1 MRKYVTISVPADV
14 KRVLER
20 AKGKR
25 EWGEF
30 LLSLY
35 VKAERLRAKG
45 AFKEL
50 ISILTS
56 KDLENILEL
65 LESSREFK
73 ERLTLR

>member
-25 EWGEF
+25 EWREF

-35 VKAERLRAKG
+35 VKAERLGAKG
-45 AFKEL
+45 ANKQFL
-50 ISILTS
+50 SSIKFINLYM
-56 KDLENILEL
+56 LW
-65 LESSREFK
+65 
-73 ERLTLR
+73 